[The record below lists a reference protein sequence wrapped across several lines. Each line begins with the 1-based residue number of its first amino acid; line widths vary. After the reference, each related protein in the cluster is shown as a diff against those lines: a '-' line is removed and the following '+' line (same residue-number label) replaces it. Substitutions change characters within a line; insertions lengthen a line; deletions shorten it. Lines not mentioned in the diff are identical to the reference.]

1 VAVTPEHD
9 QADSGGHDQ
18 PEHLA
23 LRGRIAPDTHP
34 LESQRLALHERA
46 DPGCDPLSIQA
57 LIWLFRAYNA
67 AYTAHA
73 DELRPLGLSTSA
85 FNVLM
90 ALRNTPGE
98 MLEPHELSERLLVTR
113 PSISGLLD
121 TLQTKGLIA
130 RTPAVDDRRRVHV
143 RLTPAGR
150 ELLERH
156 AAAHARCQDELF
168 ADLSPDERAQLVV
181 LLRRIRGACPPS
193 LSPSRATGRVIDR
206 SA

>member
-1 VAVTPEHD
+1 MTPEHD
-9 QADSGGHDQ
+9 QADRGEHDQ
-18 PEHLA
+18 ARQPA

-34 LESQRLALHERA
+34 LEAQRLALHERA
-46 DPGCDPLSIQA
+46 DPDCDPLAIQA

-98 MLEPHELSERLLVTR
+98 MLEPHQLSERLLVTR

-121 TLQTKGLIA
+121 TLDTKGLVA
-130 RTPAVDDRRRVHV
+130 RTPAVEDRRRVHV
-143 RLTPAGR
+143 RLTSRGR

-156 AAAHARCQDELF
+156 AAAHSRCQDELF

-193 LSPSRATGRVIDR
+193 LAPSPAFNPAGDR